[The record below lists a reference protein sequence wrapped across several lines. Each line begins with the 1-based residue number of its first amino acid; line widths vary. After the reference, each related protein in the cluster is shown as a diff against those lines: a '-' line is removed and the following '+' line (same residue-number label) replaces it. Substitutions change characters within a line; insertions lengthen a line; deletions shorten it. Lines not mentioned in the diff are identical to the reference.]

1 MMIPYEKV
9 ITDLVA
15 PIIQDKASLSVKQM
29 PSLNEEEILLY
40 VYANHSDVSRLIG
53 KKGIMA
59 SSIRQLLFVA
69 SRNDNKKVTIQFESY

>member
-1 MMIPYEKV
+1 MIPYEKV

-69 SRNDNKKVTIQFESY
+69 SRNVNKKVTIQFESY

>member
-1 MMIPYEKV
+1 MIPYEKV